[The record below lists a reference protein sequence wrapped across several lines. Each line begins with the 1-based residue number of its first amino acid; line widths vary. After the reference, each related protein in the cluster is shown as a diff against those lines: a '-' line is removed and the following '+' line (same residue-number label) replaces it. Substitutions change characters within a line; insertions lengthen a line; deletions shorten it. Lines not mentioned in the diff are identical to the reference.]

1 MSAKARRLC
10 APTLK
15 RGVDFRYGRCRA
27 RQRSTSCSNAC
38 GRLVRLSPN
47 KRSVVP
53 DDRYAAKWPAL
64 DRTGGE
70 GRERQMSGH
79 QKLAIRRQL
88 PQKFDAD
95 AGCLFGVVLEAVL
108 PVGVFEPDLEHGVAG
123 ERQPVAARRQA
134 DHTVPGSMAA

>member
-1 MSAKARRLC
+1 
-10 APTLK
+10 
-15 RGVDFRYGRCRA
+15 GREGC
-27 RQRSTSCSNAC
+27 
-38 GRLVRLSPN
+38 V
-47 KRSVVP
+47 
-53 DDRYAAKWPAL
+53 
-64 DRTGGE
+64 GG

-123 ERQPVAARRQA
+123 ERQPVANEFMMAFQHITTEWCWGYAWGR
-134 DHTVPGSMAA
+134 PGLDKKTRSMINLAMLTALGKAPEIKLHVRGA